1 MDLMQLLAA
10 IPGAGWLIPY
20 ITVAVAIAAAIA
32 TVLPAPAVPS
42 QGWYPVL
49 YHAINWLALNV
60 GRARNRDAP

>member
-1 MDLMQLLAA
+1 MDLFELLAA

-20 ITVAVAIAAAIA
+20 ATLAIAVAAVIA
-32 TVLPAPAVPS
+32 TALPPPAMPA